1 VTNPPPILRVMNDA
15 VFLLLGVLII
25 WVALTGHYMFNP
37 RSVAWMAV
45 SGLLIVYGLVTMR
58 WRSGERAIGWI
69 RGGSL
74 ILVGALM
81 LSLAYATMRTI
92 TPLLIAAGAI
102 LAARGLIVM
111 ALVLTGKAAK

>member
-1 VTNPPPILRVMNDA
+1 VANPPPILRVMNDA
-15 VFLLLGVLII
+15 VFLMLGVLII

-58 WRSGERAIGWI
+58 WRGGERIVAWV

-74 ILVGALM
+74 ILVGLLM
-81 LSLAYATMRTI
+81 LSLAYATMATI
-92 TPLLIAAGAI
+92 TPLLIVAGAI

-111 ALVLTGKAAK
+111 ALVLTGKAAR